1 MADTIAVEA
10 PRDKGVGLVLA
21 SQTSVHSGAAVA
33 TMLFPI
39 AGAAGVVTLRL
50 VIGAA
55 LMLAVCRP
63 KLRGHRAGDWALLAG
78 FGVVLAVMNFLY
90 YLAIERMPIGP
101 VVTLEVLGPL
111 TLSVLAGKGAARW
124 LWALLALAGVALLGF
139 GGLDAGGFDLIAAG
153 LALAAGACWAG
164 YILLSARTGS
174 RFPKQDGLA
183 LAMTVAALVA
193 LPLGVTTSGGA
204 LFEPVTLALGAAVA
218 VLSSVLPYSLELAAL
233 RRLPTGT
240 FAVLMSLGP
249 AIAALAGFAIA
260 GQALSVAEI
269 AAIVLVVA
277 ASAGAVRSRTVAE

>member
-10 PRDKGVGLVLA
+10 PRDRGVGLVLA

-33 TMLFPI
+33 TMLFPL

-63 KLRGHRAGDWALLAG
+63 RVRGHRARDWTLLAG

-90 YLAIERMPIGP
+90 YLAIQRMPIGP

-111 TLSVLAGKGAARW
+111 TLSVLAGKDAARW

-139 GGLDAGGFDLIAAG
+139 GGLRAGGFDLIAAG

-164 YILLSARTGS
+164 YIMLSARTGS

-204 LFEPVTLALGAAVA
+204 MFGPVTLALGAAVA

-233 RRLPTGT
+233 RRLPTST

>member
-1 MADTIAVEA
+1 MADTIALEA

-33 TMLFPI
+33 TLLFPL
-39 AGAAGVVTLRL
+39 AGPAGVVAVRL

-55 LMLAVCRP
+55 LLLAACRP
-63 KLRGHRAGDWALLAG
+63 KLRGYRGRDWALIAG
-78 FGVVLAVMNFLY
+78 FGFVLALMNLLY

-139 GGLDAGGFDLIAAG
+139 GGLHGDGFDLIAAG

-164 YILLSARTGS
+164 YILFSARTGS
-174 RFPKQDGLA
+174 RFPKQDGIALA
-183 LAMTVAALVA
+183 LTVSALVA
-193 LPLGVTTSGGA
+193 LPLGVFGA
-204 LFEPVTLALGAAVA
+204 GAALLDPVILGLGAAVA
-218 VLSSVLPYSLELAAL
+218 VLSSVLPYTLELAAL

-249 AIAALAGFAIA
+249 AIAALTAFAIA

-269 AAIVLVVA
+269 VAIVLVVA
-277 ASAGAVRSRTVAE
+277 ASAGAVRSRAAAG